1 MTDVTLAFSLNG
13 KTQRLAVAP
22 NVVLADLLRERFALT
37 GCKVGCDQAVCGACT
52 ILVDGRPVAA
62 CATFAFMVDGCAV
75 TTIEGL
81 ATSGALHPVQ
91 AAFLATG
98 AFQCGFCTPGMIL
111 SIVALLAHDPNPDDE
126 TIRDWL
132 GGNLCRCTGYAQI
145 AAAIRQAVAAPKVAA
160 PAVADAR

>member
-13 KTQRLAVAP
+13 KPQRLAVAP
-22 NVVLADLLRERFALT
+22 NVVLADLLRERFALI

-81 ATSGALHPVQ
+81 AAPGALHRVQ
-91 AAFLATG
+91 TAFLATG

-111 SIVALLAHDPNPDDE
+111 SIVALLAHDHNPDDE

-132 GGNLCRCTGYAQI
+132 GGNLCRCTGYGQI
-145 AAAIRQAVAAPKVAA
+145 AAAIREAVPAPEVAA
-160 PAVADAR
+160 PAVAGAR